1 MDYYKVLGLTK
12 EASIEDIKKA
22 YRKLAMKHHPDRN
35 KGDKISE
42 DEFKK
47 INEAYATLSDS
58 TKRREYDAKS
68 SFNGFHTHNGANSSG
83 FRHTHFAD
91 ENVDDFMR
99 DFFNRGSFSDIF
111 GSHFNRKIYS
121 VTLNFWEAIF
131 GTKKQFQIRDDNNN
145 VANVMVQFPPG
156 LDDGNEIEVHLE
168 GGNKIYLNIRIIPD
182 KNFTRDNLD
191 LYTTIDIPL
200 SKAMLGGTIKF
211 PHWEKDFEINIPA
224 GTQQGQLLRLSNAG
238 IKKNIFSGDLYLK
251 CNIVLPKKLTK
262 KQKEILEEYAKTE
275 KENTS
280 FFDNLKSSWSNFFK
294 DKPN

>member
-35 KGDKISE
+35 KGDKDSE

-47 INEAYATLSDS
+47 INEAYATLSDT
-58 TKRREYDAKS
+58 TKRKEYDMRS
-68 SFNGFHTHNGANSSG
+68 SFNGFHSHTNSHSSG
-83 FRHTHFAD
+83 FRNSHFSE

-99 DFFNRGSFSDIF
+99 DFFNRDSFSDIF
-111 GSHFNRKIYS
+111 GAHFNRKVYA

-131 GTKKQFQIRDDNNN
+131 GTKKQFQIRDENNN
-145 VANVMVQFPPG
+145 VANVIVQFPPG

-168 GGNKIYLNIRIIPD
+168 GGSKIYLNIRIIPD

-200 SKAMLGGTIKF
+200 SKALLGGTIKF
-211 PHWEKDFEINIPA
+211 PHWEKDFEINVPA

-238 IKKNIFSGDLYLK
+238 IKKDIFSGDLYLK

-280 FFDNLKSSWSNFFK
+280 FFDNLKASWSNFFK
-294 DKPN
+294 DKTN